1 MSVVDFHTRPPLVRF
16 RILPM
21 EQIAYLQSDRN
32 YTFVYFQDGT
42 RCLFSKTL
50 GVLEA
55 EMSNSCFLRVNRNM
69 TINTTL
75 ISHYDC
81 KTQTMVLRNDLRFEV
96 ARRRRATVK
105 ELLKNGCLLTA

>member
-1 MSVVDFHTRPPLVRF
+1 MSVVDFHTRPSFARF
-16 RILPM
+16 RFLPM

-42 RCLFSKTL
+42 RYLFSKTL

-55 EMSNSCFLRVNRNM
+55 EIPNACFLRVNRNT

-75 ISHYDC
+75 ISHYDR

-96 ARRRRATVK
+96 ARRRRATVR
-105 ELLKNGCLLTA
+105 ELLKSGCLLTT